1 MLLYIGKVIMLYSVS
16 VIVIRLL
23 GKAAFAQLTSHD
35 LTAIIFLATLGVHPL
50 LEESLGRVFAGIV
63 VVTLLHILFTRL
75 VLFRWLSRL
84 LIGQPSILIKH
95 GRFIKTNLLR
105 SRFSLVELLA
115 TLRAGGYPDIKD
127 VEYAILEPN
136 GEISI
141 VPVKDAAAVTPRHL
155 NLKMEYQGLPIA
167 VIVEGKVQRKNLA
180 LIGKDEIWL
189 RQELQMAGHPDTRDV
204 FYAAIRDSDHS
215 LTIDTGQG
223 EIFYADRP
231 QPSPESRG

>member
-1 MLLYIGKVIMLYSVS
+1 MLLYIGKVILLYSVS

-35 LTAIIFLATLGVHPL
+35 LTAILFLATLGVHPL
-50 LEESLGRVFAGIV
+50 LEESFDRIFTGIA

-75 VLFRWLSRL
+75 VLFRWLNRL
-84 LIGQPSILIKH
+84 LIGQPAILIKH
-95 GRFIKTNLLR
+95 GKINKSKLLR

-136 GEISI
+136 GQISI
-141 VPVKDAAAVTPRHL
+141 VPMKDVVAVTPRHL

-167 VIVEGKVQRKNLA
+167 VVVEGKVQRKNVA
-180 LIGKDEIWL
+180 LIGKDETWL
-189 RQELQMAGHPDTRDV
+189 RQELKAAGHPDIRDV

-215 LTIDTGQG
+215 LTIDTGEG
-223 EIFYADRP
+223 EMFY
-231 QPSPESRG
+231 RGRQSTSEAERS